1 MKDKD
6 LPIEEFKLFSENVSD
21 LLDEFVEKYKF
32 RLEVANFIFFR
43 SINSDSTNSESTRE
57 SNINANEAEVEEML
71 PILEDYGFEEQKNY
85 SDDLCDFFWLFFLG
99 MRKFSQWM
107 YKNEMDSW
115 QKPKIKRKSH

>member
-85 SDDLCDFFWLFFLG
+85 SDDL
-99 MRKFSQWM
+99 
-107 YKNEMDSW
+107 
-115 QKPKIKRKSH
+115 